1 MGKIKELSS
10 RTKVIA
16 PSGIRRLFDLAQ
28 KASGVIN
35 FGIGEPDYDTPRF
48 IGEAGKKAVDLGYTH
63 YTPNAGFAE
72 LREAIAEKLR
82 NENGMEVTAENV
94 MVTSGS
100 TIGLFLAVLALV
112 DPGDEVLIPDP
123 GFVAYEAA
131 VLMVGGRPVR
141 VPLSEDEDFRMLPEK
156 VNELVTPR
164 TKCIFL
170 NTPSN
175 PVGAVLEFSDVK
187 GIAEVAMDNG
197 VYVIS
202 DEVYEKFV
210 YDEAKHYSIAS
221 IPGMEELAITV
232 NSFSKTFAMCG
243 WRIGY
248 VVASK
253 RLIDELIKLQ
263 QFTVVNAPSISQMAC
278 VEGLRNPET
287 KKFVEEMVREYDRR
301 RRYMVERINKIPG
314 FRAKM
319 PKGAFYVFAN
329 VKELGLKS
337 MDLAEYILKEVAVAT
352 VPGSAF
358 GPSGEGYLRFCYAT
372 SLKNIEEGL
381 NRVERA
387 VEKLR
392 ASSRTQGP

>member
-1 MGKIKELSS
+1 MNKPKELSL
-10 RTKVIA
+10 RTKAIT

-28 KASGVIN
+28 KTSGVIN
-35 FGIGEPDYDTPRF
+35 FGIGEPDYDTPPF
-48 IGEAGKKAVDLGYTH
+48 IGEAGKRAVDLGYTH
-63 YTPNAGFAE
+63 YTPNAGFVD

-82 NENGMEVTAENV
+82 AENGIDVTAENV
-94 MVTSGS
+94 MVTTGATTGLLLS
-100 TIGLFLAVLALV
+100 TLALV
-112 DPGDEVLIPDP
+112 NPGDEVLIPDP
-123 GFVAYEAA
+123 GFVVYEAVVHIA
-131 VLMVGGRPVR
+131 GGKPVR
-141 VPLSEDEDFRMLPEK
+141 VPLSEEEGFRMSPEK
-156 VNELVTPR
+156 VNELVTPN
-164 TKCIFL
+164 TKCIFV

-175 PVGAVLEFSDVK
+175 PTGAVLEFSDLK

-197 VYVIS
+197 IYVIS

-210 YDEAKHYSIAS
+210 YDGAKHHSIAS

-243 WRIGY
+243 WRVGY
-248 VVASK
+248 VAASK
-253 RLIDELIKLQ
+253 RIVDEIIKLQ
-263 QFTVVNAPSISQMAC
+263 QFTVANAPSISQMAC
-278 VEGLRNPET
+278 LEGLRNPET

-301 RRYMVERINKIPG
+301 RRFMVKRLNEIPG

-319 PKGAFYVFAN
+319 PRGAFYVFAN
-329 VKELGLKS
+329 VKELGLMS
-337 MDLAEYILKEVAVAT
+337 TELAEHILREVAVAT

-381 NRVERA
+381 SRIERA

-392 ASSRTQGP
+392 AGPKRRGP

>member
-1 MGKIKELSS
+1 LKKPKELSS
-10 RTKVIA
+10 RTKAIT

-28 KASGVIN
+28 KTSGVIN
-35 FGIGEPDYDTPRF
+35 FGIGEPDYDTPPF
-48 IGEAGKKAVDLGYTH
+48 IGEAGKRAVDLGYTH

-82 NENGMEVTAENV
+82 TENGVEVTAENV

-123 GFVAYEAA
+123 GFVAYETA
-131 VLMVGGRPVR
+131 VRMVGGEPVR
-141 VPLSEDEDFRMLPEK
+141 VPLNEDEDFRMLSEK
-156 VNELVTPR
+156 VNELVTPK
-164 TKCIFL
+164 TKCIFV

-175 PVGAVLEFSDVK
+175 PTGSVLELSDIK
-187 GIAEVAMDNG
+187 GIAEIAMDNG

-210 YDEAKHYSIAS
+210 YDGAKHYSIAS

-248 VVASK
+248 VAASK
-253 RLIDELIKLQ
+253 RIVDEMIKLQ
-263 QFTVVNAPSISQMAC
+263 QFTAVNAPSISQMAC
-278 VEGLRNPET
+278 IEGLRNPEA

-301 RRYMVERINKIPG
+301 RRFMVERINKMPG
-314 FRAKM
+314 FKAKM

-329 VKELGLKS
+329 AKDLGLKS

-358 GPSGEGYLRFCYAT
+358 GPGGEGYLRFCYAT

-387 VEKLR
+387 VQKLG
-392 ASSRTQGP
+392 ASSKTRGP

>member
-48 IGEAGKKAVDLGYTH
+48 IGEAGKRAVDLGYTH

-210 YDEAKHYSIAS
+210 YDGAKHYSIAS
-221 IPGMEELAITV
+221 IPGMEELAITI

-372 SLKNIEEGL
+372 SPKNIEEGL

>member
-1 MGKIKELSS
+1 LRKPKELSS
-10 RTKVIA
+10 RTKAIT

-48 IGEAGKKAVDLGYTH
+48 IGEAGKRAVDLGYTH

-82 NENGMEVTAENV
+82 NENNIEVTAENV

-100 TIGLFLAVLALV
+100 TIGLFLVVLALV

-131 VLMVGGRPVR
+131 VHMVGGRPVR

-164 TKCIFL
+164 TKCIFV

-175 PVGAVLEFSDVK
+175 PTGAVLELSDVE

-210 YDEAKHYSIAS
+210 YDGAKHYSIAS
-221 IPGMEELAITV
+221 ISGMEELAITI

-248 VVASK
+248 VVAST
-253 RLIDELIKLQ
+253 RIINELIKLQ
-263 QFTVVNAPSISQMAC
+263 QFTVVNAPSVSQMAC
-278 VEGLRNPET
+278 IEGLRNPET
-287 KKFVEEMVREYDRR
+287 KKFVEEMVREYDKR
-301 RRYMVERINKIPG
+301 RRYMVERINKMPG

-319 PKGAFYVFAN
+319 PKGAFYVFAK
-329 VKELGLKS
+329 VKELGLRS

-358 GPSGEGYLRFCYAT
+358 GPNGEGYLRFCYAT
-372 SLKNIEEGL
+372 PLKNIEEGL

-392 ASSRTQGP
+392 ANPRTRGP

>member
-1 MGKIKELSS
+1 LKKPRELSF
-10 RTKVIA
+10 RAKAIT

-35 FGIGEPDYDTPRF
+35 FGIGEPDYETPPF
-48 IGEAGKKAVDLGYTH
+48 IGEAGKRAVDLGYTH

-82 NENGMEVTAENV
+82 AENGIEVAAENV
-94 MVTSGS
+94 VVTTGA
-100 TIGLFLAVLALV
+100 TTGLLLSALALV

-123 GFVAYEAA
+123 GFVVYEAA
-131 VLMVGGRPVR
+131 VLIAGGMPVR
-141 VPLSEDEDFRMLPEK
+141 VPLREEEDFRMLPEK

-175 PVGAVLEFSDVK
+175 PTGTVLELSDIK
-187 GIAEVAMDNG
+187 GIAEIAMDNG
-197 VYVIS
+197 IYVIS

-210 YDEAKHYSIAS
+210 YDGAKHYSIAS

-243 WRIGY
+243 WRVGY
-248 VVASK
+248 VAANK
-253 RLIDELIKLQ
+253 RIVDEMIKLQ

-278 VEGLRNPET
+278 IEGLRNPET
-287 KKFVEEMVREYDRR
+287 KKFVEEMVREYDKRR
-301 RRYMVERINKIPG
+301 RFMVERLNEIPG
-314 FRAKM
+314 FKAKM
-319 PKGAFYVFAN
+319 PRGAFYVFAN
-329 VKELGLKS
+329 AKELGLKS
-337 MDLAEYILKEVAVAT
+337 MDLAELILREAAVAT

-372 SLKNIEEGL
+372 STKNIEEGL

-387 VEKLR
+387 VEKLVGK
-392 ASSRTQGP
+392 A

>member
-1 MGKIKELSS
+1 LGKIKELSS

-337 MDLAEYILKEVAVAT
+337 MDLAEYILKEVAMAT

>member
-1 MGKIKELSS
+1 MRRPKELSS
-10 RTKVIA
+10 RTKAITL
-16 PSGIRRLFDLAQ
+16 SGIRRLFDLAQ
-28 KASGVIN
+28 KTSGVIN

-48 IGEAGKKAVDLGYTH
+48 IGEAGKRAVDLGYTH

-82 NENGMEVTAENV
+82 NENNIEVTAENV

-164 TKCIFL
+164 TKCIFV

-175 PVGAVLEFSDVK
+175 PTGAVLEFSDVK

-197 VYVIS
+197 IYVIS

-210 YDEAKHYSIAS
+210 YDGAKHYSIAS

-248 VVASK
+248 LAASK
-253 RLIDELIKLQ
+253 KIVNELIKLQ

-278 VEGLRNPET
+278 LEGLRNPET
-287 KKFVEEMVREYDRR
+287 KKFIEEMVKEYDMR
-301 RRYMVERINKIPG
+301 RRYMVERINKMPS
-314 FRAKM
+314 FEAKM
-319 PKGAFYVFAN
+319 PKGAFYVFAK

-372 SLKNIEEGL
+372 SIKNIEEGL
-381 NRVERA
+381 NRIERA

-392 ASSRTQGP
+392 ASSTLRGP

>member
-1 MGKIKELSS
+1 
-10 RTKVIA
+10 
-16 PSGIRRLFDLAQ
+16 
-28 KASGVIN
+28 
-35 FGIGEPDYDTPRF
+35 
-48 IGEAGKKAVDLGYTH
+48 
-63 YTPNAGFAE
+63 
-72 LREAIAEKLR
+72 
-82 NENGMEVTAENV
+82 
-94 MVTSGS
+94 
-100 TIGLFLAVLALV
+100 
-112 DPGDEVLIPDP
+112 
-123 GFVAYEAA
+123 
-131 VLMVGGRPVR
+131 
-141 VPLSEDEDFRMLPEK
+141 
-156 VNELVTPR
+156 
-164 TKCIFL
+164 
-170 NTPSN
+170 
-175 PVGAVLEFSDVK
+175 
-187 GIAEVAMDNG
+187 
-197 VYVIS
+197 
-202 DEVYEKFV
+202 
-210 YDEAKHYSIAS
+210 
-221 IPGMEELAITV
+221 
-232 NSFSKTFAMCG
+232 
-243 WRIGY
+243 
-248 VVASK
+248 
-253 RLIDELIKLQ
+253 
-263 QFTVVNAPSISQMAC
+263 MAC

>member
-1 MGKIKELSS
+1 LGKIKELSS

-82 NENGMEVTAENV
+82 NENGMEVSAENV

-156 VNELVTPR
+156 VNELVTSR

-210 YDEAKHYSIAS
+210 YDGAKHYSIAS

>member
-1 MGKIKELSS
+1 LGKIKELSS

-82 NENGMEVTAENV
+82 NENGMEVSAENV

-210 YDEAKHYSIAS
+210 YDGARHYSIAS

-372 SLKNIEEGL
+372 SLKNIEEGF

-392 ASSRTQGP
+392 ASSRTRGP

>member
-1 MGKIKELSS
+1 LGKIKELSS

-48 IGEAGKKAVDLGYTH
+48 IGEAGKRAVDLGYTH

-210 YDEAKHYSIAS
+210 YDGAKHYSIAS
-221 IPGMEELAITV
+221 IPGMEELAITI

-263 QFTVVNAPSISQMAC
+263 QFTVVNAP
-278 VEGLRNPET
+278 
-287 KKFVEEMVREYDRR
+287 
-301 RRYMVERINKIPG
+301 
-314 FRAKM
+314 
-319 PKGAFYVFAN
+319 
-329 VKELGLKS
+329 
-337 MDLAEYILKEVAVAT
+337 
-352 VPGSAF
+352 
-358 GPSGEGYLRFCYAT
+358 
-372 SLKNIEEGL
+372 
-381 NRVERA
+381 
-387 VEKLR
+387 
-392 ASSRTQGP
+392 

>member
-1 MGKIKELSS
+1 LGKIKELSS

-48 IGEAGKKAVDLGYTH
+48 IGEADKKAVDLGYTH

>member
-1 MGKIKELSS
+1 
-10 RTKVIA
+10 
-16 PSGIRRLFDLAQ
+16 
-28 KASGVIN
+28 
-35 FGIGEPDYDTPRF
+35 
-48 IGEAGKKAVDLGYTH
+48 
-63 YTPNAGFAE
+63 
-72 LREAIAEKLR
+72 
-82 NENGMEVTAENV
+82 MEVTAENV

-141 VPLSEDEDFRMLPEK
+141 VPLSEDEEFRMLPEK

-210 YDEAKHYSIAS
+210 YDGAKHYSIAS
-221 IPGMEELAITV
+221 IPGMEELAITI

-253 RLIDELIKLQ
+253 RLINELIKLQ

>member
-1 MGKIKELSS
+1 LGKIKELSS

-48 IGEAGKKAVDLGYTH
+48 IGEAGKRAVDLGYTH

-164 TKCIFL
+164 TKCVFL

-221 IPGMEELAITV
+221 IPGMEKLAITV

>member
-1 MGKIKELSS
+1 LRRPKELSS
-10 RTKVIA
+10 RTKAITL
-16 PSGIRRLFDLAQ
+16 SGIRRLFDLAQ
-28 KASGVIN
+28 KTSGVIN

-48 IGEAGKKAVDLGYTH
+48 IGEAGKRAVDLGYTH

-82 NENGMEVTAENV
+82 NENNIEVTAENV

-164 TKCIFL
+164 TKCIFV

-175 PVGAVLEFSDVK
+175 PTGAVLEFSDVK

-197 VYVIS
+197 IYVIS

-210 YDEAKHYSIAS
+210 YDGAKHYSIAS

-248 VVASK
+248 LAASK
-253 RLIDELIKLQ
+253 KIVNELIKLQ

-278 VEGLRNPET
+278 LEGLRNPET
-287 KKFVEEMVREYDRR
+287 KKFIEEMVKEYDMR
-301 RRYMVERINKIPG
+301 RRYMVERINKMPS
-314 FRAKM
+314 FEAKM
-319 PKGAFYVFAN
+319 PKGAFYVFAK

-372 SLKNIEEGL
+372 SIKNIEEGL
-381 NRVERA
+381 NRIERA

-392 ASSRTQGP
+392 ASSTLRGP

>member
-1 MGKIKELSS
+1 LGKIKELSS

-141 VPLSEDEDFRMLPEK
+141 VPLSEDEGFRMLPEK